1 MQSYS
6 IKSIQF
12 GLLDPKLIQEKSV
25 CEIKDPKDINDIRM
39 MGNSKKNQ
47 NESNHPGNFGHIK
60 LAKPV
65 FHVGFIDLIRKIL
78 VCVCYNCKEIL
89 INDYDKFEEISKIKD
104 SHKRFN
110 KIYELCN
117 KTKECKVRRKG
128 NNENNAMDPLYKAG
142 CDFKQPK
149 FKKEGLKISIE
160 EEGEEKRNLSPEE
173 VRNIFIAISEK
184 NLRFL
189 GFDKRYS
196 LPEWMIIT
204 NLLVCPPQVRP
215 QVSADESQ
223 ICQDTLTHQYIK
235 IIQANNNLLNE
246 YRKEDQILSLFD
258 RLKGKE
264 GRIRGSLMGKR
275 VNFSARSV
283 ISPDPNISVDEVGI
297 PLQVAMTLTFP
308 VIVNDLNKEELQKYV
323 NNGPKKYPGA
333 NKVTKANGDS
343 FTLKRAKIILKNGD
357 IVERHLINGDFVI
370 LNRQPS
376 LHKMSMMG
384 HRVRILPALTF
395 RLNLSATTPYNADF
409 DGDEMNIH
417 APQDYE
423 TISEVRNIMHVEKQI
438 ISPQS
443 DKPIMGIVQDSLLG
457 AKIFTQRD
465 TFLTI
470 DDVFS
475 LVNWIKDFDIRKIP
489 KPCILKPKIL
499 WTGKQIFSLI
509 LPEELNLEKY
519 RERDTFL
526 TIDEVFS
533 LVNWIKDFNIRKIPN
548 PCILKPKILWTGKQ
562 IFSLILPEELN
573 LEKYR
578 EETPD
583 ELQDKLNILD
593 NFVQIRK
600 GHLIQGI
607 ICKSTIGPSS
617 DGIIKNLS
625 PKKAVEFL
633 NNCQKLINNFLLLK
647 GWTVG
652 VSDLICNKELNEEI
666 ETMLKDNKDYIKEL
680 EDIIFKNKKGK
691 IELQPGKTKLES
703 FETKVNEHL
712 NNIRQNAGKL
722 IQNSLDNKNHLKNMV
737 SAGSK
742 GKAININQIMSF
754 VGQENVEGKR
764 IPLNF
769 DQRTL
774 PHFKKN
780 DFEPESRGFIQNS
793 FLKGLNPSEFF
804 FHAMSGRE
812 GIIDTAVKTSEIGY
826 TERRLMKSLEDII
839 IAYDYTV
846 RDSNGNIIQ
855 IAERD
860 KDENTEKDSNENKN
874 QNTKREKGENTKKDS
889 NKNTIQI
896 LYEEKEGNTKKDSNE
911 NKNQNGEKEK
921 EGNICPGEMVGSIAS
936 QSIGERIT
944 QMTLNTFHLA
954 GVSSANVTL
963 GVPRL
968 KEILNVSK
976 SIKSPSMTI
985 HLKEKS
991 GDKKYS
997 DKEIYNL
1004 IQKIE
1009 NIPISKVITSYKI
1022 YYQPDIRKAVE
1033 NEDQK
1038 IIDEYLEIIED
1049 DLEEIEQNISPWV
1062 LRIVLNK
1069 KYSNVYFNLVKDIEK
1084 RIQQELDG
1092 NVFIMHSTD
1101 LDENAKIL
1109 LIRLKYNPNNNK
1121 KEKDKEKEKKEQMSE
1136 EKIKEFMGKISEMM
1150 LYGLE
1155 SVDKVN
1161 IRDIGFDEIT
1171 KKKIKEETILET
1183 KGTNLLEIFELE
1195 EIDYKRTISND
1206 INEMYQVLG
1215 IEAAR
1220 KAIINE
1226 LRKIFNSY
1234 DIDIH
1239 NRHLFLLSDYM
1250 THNGNLTPINR
1261 FGLNKG
1267 KYGPIR
1273 KATFEE
1279 SVKNFLNAGFFSEK
1293 DKLKGISENVLVGKL
1308 AKFGTGYFDF
1318 YENEENENN
1327 NSTPYINN
1335 DDDNKQQY
1343 SPMNPGYGDFKQYNN
1358 KTEMKNEYNNK
1369 TPIAP
1374 QEYKYY
1380 SPKVKESPKNE
1391 KTNVKYSNP
1400 FDNKGMEE
1408 EDYKEEAENSDK
1420 DE

>member
-12 GLLDPKLIQEKSV
+12 GLLGPKLIQEKSV

-39 MGNSKKNQ
+39 KGNQS
-47 NESNHPGNFGHIK
+47 ENHPGNFGHIK
-60 LAKPV
+60 LAAPV

-78 VCVCYNCKEIL
+78 VCVCYNCKEII

-104 SHKRFN
+104 SKKRFN

-117 KTKECKVRRKG
+117 KTKECKARKKG
-128 NNENNAMDPLYKAG
+128 NNENNVKDPLYKAG

-160 EEGEEKRNLSPEE
+160 EEGEEKRNISPEE
-173 VRNIFIAISEK
+173 VRKIFIGISEK

-189 GFDKRYS
+189 GFDKGYS
-196 LPEWMIIT
+196 LPKWMILT

-235 IIQANNNLLNE
+235 IIQANNNLLNNSLRVKYQDLFNELQYSVARLMKGNIQIKNE

-308 VIVNDLNKEELQKYV
+308 VVVNDLNKEELQKYV

-470 DDVFS
+470 D
-475 LVNWIKDFDIRKIP
+475 
-489 KPCILKPKIL
+489 
-499 WTGKQIFSLI
+499 
-509 LPEELNLEKY
+509 
-519 RERDTFL
+519 
-526 TIDEVFS
+526 EVFS

-600 GHLIQGI
+600 GQLIQGI

-666 ETMLKDNKDYIKEL
+666 ETILNDNKDYINEL
-680 EDIIFKNKKGK
+680 KDIIFKNKKGN

-860 KDENTEKDSNENKN
+860 KDENTEKNSDEIKI

-889 NKNTIQI
+889 NENTIQI
-896 LYEEKEGNTKKDSNE
+896 LYEEKEKNTKKDSNE
-911 NKNQNGEKEK
+911 NKNQNTENEKGKNTKKDSDENINQNAEKEK
-921 EGNICPGEMVGSIAS
+921 QGNICPGEMVGSIAS

-976 SIKSPSMTI
+976 NIKSPSMTI

-1049 DLEEIEQNISPWV
+1049 DLKEIEQNISPWV

-1069 KYSNVYFNLVKDIEK
+1069 KYSNIYFNLVKDIEK

-1136 EKIKEFMGKISEMM
+1136 EKIKEFIKTIISEMM

-1195 EIDYKRTISND
+1195 EVDYKRTISND

-1261 FGLNKG
+1261 YGINKG

-1318 YENEENENN
+1318 YEYEENEDKKENEENENN
-1327 NSTPYINN
+1327 ILTPYINN
-1335 DDDNKQQY
+1335 DDDGNKQQY

-1358 KTEMKNEYNNK
+1358 KTETKNEYNNK
-1369 TPIAP
+1369 TTMT
-1374 QEYKYY
+1374 QEYKNY
-1380 SPKVKESPKNE
+1380 SPKVKECPKNE

-1408 EDYKEEAENSDK
+1408 EDYEEEAENSDK